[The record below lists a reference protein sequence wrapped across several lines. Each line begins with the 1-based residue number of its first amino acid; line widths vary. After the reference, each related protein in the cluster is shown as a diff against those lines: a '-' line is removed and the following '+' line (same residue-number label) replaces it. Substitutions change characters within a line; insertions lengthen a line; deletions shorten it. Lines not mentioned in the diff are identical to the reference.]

1 MDPHTR
7 KELAVFSDFA
17 LASGLRVVEGS
28 VEKRPPPEP
37 DVLCEIEAEGP
48 VAFELLE
55 LVDQERVARPRGIQD
70 EVEDGFGEGFSEM
83 AEPERVRLKERL
95 GNATVRVLMSR
106 NVSSS
111 RRRTAISMVL
121 RALLDADERFE
132 GDYPLPG
139 KLRVIARVTIVRGNF
154 SGPRFKCI
162 SGSSYDPI
170 PGEGLARKFQKVYKS
185 HAPIELLAYF
195 SDQHA
200 PPQEE
205 VHRFTQ
211 SIESSIKGS
220 RFRRVWIYDA
230 NGHRVCGLV
239 ENSTG

>member
-17 LASGLRVVEGS
+17 RDSGLHIVEGS
-28 VEKRPPPEP
+28 VEKRSPPEP
-37 DVLCEIEAEGP
+37 DILCEIEAKGP

-55 LVDQERVARPRGIQD
+55 LVDQERIARTRGIQD
-70 EVEDGFGEGFSEM
+70 EVEDGFREGFRGM
-83 AEPERVRLKERL
+83 TEPERVRLKDRL

-111 RRRTAISMVL
+111 RRRAAIGMVL
-121 RALLDADERFE
+121 LALLDADERFE
-132 GDYPLPG
+132 GEYPLPG
-139 KLRVIARVTIVRGNF
+139 KLRLIARVTVVRGNF

-162 SGSSYDPI
+162 SSSAYDPI
-170 PGEGLARKFQKVYKS
+170 PQEGLARKFQKVYKS
-185 HAPIELLAYF
+185 NAPVELLAYF
-195 SDQHA
+195 SEQHA

-205 VHRFTQ
+205 VHRFTR

-220 RFRRVWIYDA
+220 SFRRVWIYDA